1 MRPAAGLTA
10 AVGYGVG
17 YVRTP
22 RIGLIEPLH
31 ALDPATGGT
40 LCGSPVAMSW
50 SPEDSAGTE
59 IDCRR
64 CLASIY
70 HEERAC

>member
-1 MRPAAGLTA
+1 MRPAAGVTA
-10 AVGYGVG
+10 SLGYGVG

-31 ALDPATGGT
+31 ALDPASRRT

-59 IDCRR
+59 IDCPR
-64 CLASIY
+64 CVASI
-70 HEERAC
+70 EQQEPSC

>member
-1 MRPAAGLTA
+1 MRPVAGVTA
-10 AVGYGVG
+10 ALGYGVG

-31 ALDPATGGT
+31 ALDQVTGLT

-59 IDCRR
+59 IDCQR
-64 CLASIY
+64 CLASI
-70 HEERAC
+70 EQQERSC

>member
-1 MRPAAGLTA
+1 MRPAAGIMA
-10 AVGYGVG
+10 ALGHGVG

-40 LCGSPVAMSW
+40 LCDSPVAMSW
-50 SPEDSAGTE
+50 SPEESAGTE
-59 IDCRR
+59 IDCPR
-64 CLASIY
+64 CLASI
-70 HEERAC
+70 EQQERSC